1 MNIVKTLSGNVH
13 LTDASGNILKVLI
26 NVNSIEK
33 KSENE
38 IIVKY
43 GFNQW
48 TSIIVDKI
56 ANTQEEPNPALAFT
70 GDAND
75 LINLLS
81 SSFFFS
87 IGGTGIIAYQVYN
100 FTVLGGTSGT
110 QPTFSGA
117 PLFSGKYM
125 KIDSLVHF
133 EIQVDFSN
141 ILTFGTGQYYVELP
155 FVACCA
161 YQLRDGCVHDDS
173 TGRQYSIGGHVHAN
187 SKVLE
192 LNYIGSNGRDEAF
205 EYNQPFVLT
214 TDDNFH
220 IAGTYLTN

>member
-1 MNIVKTLSGNVH
+1 MNIIKTASGNVH
-13 LTDASGNILKVLI
+13 LTDSSGNITKVLI

-48 TSIIVDKI
+48 TGIIVSEVD
-56 ANTQEEPNPALAFT
+56 NTQIESNPLLAFS

-87 IGGTGIIAYQVYN
+87 LVGTGIIAYQVYP
-100 FTVLGGTSGT
+100 FTVLGGTNGT

-125 KIDSLVHF
+125 KIDRLIHF
-133 EIQVDFSN
+133 EIQVNFDN

-155 FVACCA
+155 FETCCA
-161 YQLRDGCVHDDS
+161 YQLRDGCVHEFS
-173 TGRQYSIGGHVHAN
+173 TGRQYSIGGHVDAN

-192 LNYIGSNGRDEAF
+192 LNYIGSNGRDEPF
-205 EYNQPFVLT
+205 EHDKPFVLT
-214 TDDNFH
+214 IDDNFH